1 LLQAI
6 LLKAED
12 LLNGILKLDK
22 NIRFIGLLEKSGHLY
37 SSIPIEGIVQHLT
50 GRNSEV
56 SLSQTANIVQMR
68 KGFST
73 DLGDLK
79 YIVYA
84 HDKVLVFSIPILEDL
99 ILVFSTEKDVNVNN
113 IVQRI
118 KDYIKSVKSELT
130 LEKPSKM
137 VDEEKR
143 RIVRN
148 LYDSGITEDLIAEQ
162 MDLDINT
169 VKTLIQ
175 ESSAMV

>member
-1 LLQAI
+1 MNTA
-6 LLKAED
+6 D
-12 LLNGILKLDK
+12 LLEGILKLDT

-37 SSIPIEGIVQHLT
+37 SGGPIEGIVQHLT

-56 SLSQTANIVQMR
+56 SLSQTAHMVQMR
-68 KGFST
+68 KNFST
-73 DLGDLK
+73 DLGELK
-79 YIVYA
+79 YMVYA

-99 ILVFSTEKDVNVNN
+99 ILVFSTESDVNVNS
-113 IVQRI
+113 IVTRI
-118 KDYIKSVKSELT
+118 MDYIKSVEPKLK
-130 LEKPSKM
+130 LEKPRKM

-143 RIVRN
+143 RMVIN

-175 ESSAMV
+175 EPIA